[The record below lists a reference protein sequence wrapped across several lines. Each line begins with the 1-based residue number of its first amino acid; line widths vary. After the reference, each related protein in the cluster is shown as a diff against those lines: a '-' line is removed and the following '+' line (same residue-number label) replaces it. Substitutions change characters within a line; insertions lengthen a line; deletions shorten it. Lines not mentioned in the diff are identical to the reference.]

1 MGAHRAG
8 RRFRRR
14 EVPSWMVILTYVL
27 VTMTFGA
34 VLPRLESSYLP
45 NLTLGLSVSSALTVC
60 GAIASG
66 MLALTGIVFS
76 LSFVMVQ
83 FSSAAYSPRL
93 VQWFAKDPVVTHA
106 TGIFTATFLYALMTS
121 AWIDRQGNGQVPFL
135 SGMVVFL
142 LLLASVFAF
151 TGLVHRIGMLQIS
164 NVLAYVG
171 DRGREII
178 ADMYPPLE
186 DATGVLRPPEPKPA
200 GPWVQVLT
208 YKGPPQVV
216 AALDVPGLVA
226 AARSAGGLVVVRFA
240 VGSTVME
247 GDVLARVSGNSPVPE
262 RDLLACIHLT
272 QERTFEQDPK
282 YALRLLVDVAIK
294 ALSPAIN
301 DPDHRRPGPRPAG
314 GSPPQARGMQARRGP
329 REGCVGGAAPGLPR
343 PHVGG
348 LPAPRLRGD
357 PRLRRRLRPG
367 HAAHEGGRRTPS
379 WPSFRK
385 PARRPCGPPSRG
397 WTPRSGAPTRI
408 PTSAPTRSRETARG
422 WGSPLRRRA
431 GTEGWIIR
439 NSESGNWI

>member
-1 MGAHRAG
+1 MGAHGGRR

-14 EVPSWMVILTYVL
+14 EVPSWMVILSYVL
-27 VTMTFGA
+27 GTMILGA
-34 VLPRLESSYLP
+34 VLPRLEALYLP
-45 NLTLGLSVSSALTVC
+45 ELNLGLSVSSALTVC

-106 TGIFTATFLYALMTS
+106 TGIFTATFLYAIFTS
-121 AWIDRQGNGQVPFL
+121 AWIDRQGSGRVPYV
-135 SGMVVFL
+135 SGMIVLL

-164 NVLAYVG
+164 KVLSYVG

-178 ADMYPPLE
+178 AEMYPPLE

-200 GPWVQVLT
+200 GPWMQTLT
-208 YKGPPQVV
+208 YMGPPQVV
-216 AALDVPGLVA
+216 AALDVPGLA
-226 AARSAGGLVVVRFA
+226 AAAQSAGGLVVVRFA

-247 GDVLARVSGNSPVPE
+247 GDVLARVAGSTPLPE

-282 YALRLLVDVAIK
+282 YALRILVDVAIK

-301 DPDHRRPGPRPAG
+301 DPTTAVQALDQLEDQLRRLGACKLDVGRVRDGAG
-314 GSPPQARGMQARRGP
+314 TLRLVFPVPTWEDFLRLAFEEIRACGAGSVQVMRRMREAQNTLLAAVPETRKDAVREALARLDATVGRAYSDP
-329 REGCVGGAAPGLPR
+329 REQSDALVGDRQGL
-343 PHVGG
+343 G
-348 LPAPRLRGD
+348 LPA
-357 PRLRRRLRPG
+357 
-367 HAAHEGGRRTPS
+367 HV
-379 WPSFRK
+379 
-385 PARRPCGPPSRG
+385 
-397 WTPRSGAPTRI
+397 
-408 PTSAPTRSRETARG
+408 
-422 WGSPLRRRA
+422 
-431 GTEGWIIR
+431 
-439 NSESGNWI
+439 ESGD